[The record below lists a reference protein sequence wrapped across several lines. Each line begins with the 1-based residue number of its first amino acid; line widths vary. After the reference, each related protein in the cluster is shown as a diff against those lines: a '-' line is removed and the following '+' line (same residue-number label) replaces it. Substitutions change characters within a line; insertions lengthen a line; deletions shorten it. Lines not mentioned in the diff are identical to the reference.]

1 MADAGANWAGNIAYR
16 ARRVLRPGSLDELRD
31 ALAGSERVRVVG
43 TRHSFNDIADTDGV
57 QVSLEGMPREI
68 EPLDGGV
75 RVSAGLRYGDIAP
88 VLHAHGRALA
98 NLASLPHIS
107 VAGSVAT
114 GTHGSGN
121 GLRSLAAA
129 VRALTLVTADGQ
141 IVELRRGDADFPG
154 AVVSLGALG
163 VVTSLEL
170 DTEPAYEVAQQ
181 VFDGPRWDD
190 VLARFDEVTAL
201 GDSVSVFTTWADP
214 DVARQLWVKRRV
226 PSGGLAPIEGEV
238 PAAVGAVP
246 ADGPRHP
253 VPGADAA
260 ACSTQGGVPGAWF
273 ERLPHFRLEFTPSA
287 GDELQSEYLV
297 AREQAVAAIE
307 ALRGIAPAVA
317 PVLHVCEVRTVAADD
332 LWLSPSGGRDSVALH
347 FTWRSDEA
355 AARRAVAAVEGA
367 LAPFDARPHWGKIF
381 GMDPSDIARRYPRW
395 DDFRALRER
404 MDPRGVF
411 RNGFVERLGL

>member
-1 MADAGANWAGNIAYR
+1 MADVGANWAGNIAYR
-16 ARRVLRPGSLDELRD
+16 AQRVLRPGSLDELRD
-31 ALAGSERVRVVG
+31 ALAGADRVRVVG

-88 VLHAHGRALA
+88 VLHARGRALA

-107 VAGSVAT
+107 IAGSVAT

-121 GLRSLAAA
+121 GLRSLSAA

-170 DTEPAYEVAQQ
+170 DTEPAYDVAQQ

-190 VLARFDEVTAL
+190 VLARLDEVTAL

-226 PSGGLAPIEGEV
+226 PSGGLAPLDGEV

-307 ALRGIAPAVA
+307 ALRGIAPTVA
-317 PVLHVCEVRTVAADD
+317 PALHVCEVRTVAADD

-367 LAPFDARPHWGKIF
+367 LVPFDARPHWGKIF
-381 GMDPSDIARRYPRW
+381 GTDPADIARRYPRW
-395 DDFRALRER
+395 QDFRALRER

-411 RNGFVERLGL
+411 RNGFLERLGL